1 MAPPARAAAALLLL
15 ASAAAAAPPDL
26 PAPPFPMPA
35 PALPDIPERSFDVRD
50 YGAQPEGRGPGGA
63 AIREA
68 LRAAG
73 AAGGGRVR
81 VPPGRWAT
89 GPLELPSRTALQ
101 LDAGAT
107 LLFSPDPADYL
118 PPVATRFEGS
128 ELMGHAPLVSARDC
142 SDVAITGQGRLEG
155 RGPAWWRR
163 REGEARAIARL
174 QALAHAGTPVRER
187 VFASEREGLRPSFVE
202 TWRCRN
208 VLVEGV
214 TLVDAPMWAIHPVY
228 SENVVVRGVTVLSR
242 GPNGDGVD
250 PDSSRNV
257 WILDSRFRTGD
268 DCIALKSGRDADG
281 LRVGLPT
288 ENVVIHRVRCEGGHA
303 GVAIGSEMSGGVRN
317 VFVHDSDFVGV
328 QRGLRVKSQRGRGG
342 FVENV
347 WLEDLRMSAV
357 VRTALE
363 VTSAYRTSRA
373 ASRGGALP
381 RIGRIRARGI
391 EVAHAGRAI
400 ELRGLPGAPIRDV
413 VIEDARIRAT
423 LGARCSHCLGVAF
436 RRVRIDA
443 LRGPALAAEES
454 RYVTLD
460 GRAAD

>member
-1 MAPPARAAAALLLL
+1 VARLARAGTVLLLL
-15 ASAAAAAPPDL
+15 ASAPAAAQQEA

-35 PALPDIPERSFDVRD
+35 LERPRIPERSFDVRAF
-50 YGAQPEGRGPGGA
+50 GALPQGRGSSSA

-68 LRAAG
+68 LRAAS
-73 AAGGGRVR
+73 AAGGGSVR
-81 VPPGRWAT
+81 IPPGRWAT
-89 GPLELPSRTALQ
+89 GPLELPSRTALH
-101 LDAGAT
+101 LEAGAT

-118 PPVATRFEGS
+118 PPVATRFEGI

-163 REGEARAIARL
+163 RDGEARAILRL
-174 QALAHAGTPVRER
+174 QALAHAGAPVGER

-242 GPNGDGVD
+242 GPNGDGFD

-257 WILDSRFRTGD
+257 WILDSRLRTGD

-288 ENVVIHRVRCEGGHA
+288 ENVVIRRVRCEGGHA

-328 QRGLRVKSQRGRGG
+328 QRGLRIKSQPGRGG
-342 FVENV
+342 YVENV

-357 VRTALE
+357 VRAALE
-363 VTSAYRTSRA
+363 VTSAYHTSRA
-373 ASRGGALP
+373 PSRGSALP
-381 RIGRIRARGI
+381 RIGRIRVRGL
-391 EVAHAGRAI
+391 EVGHAGRAL
-400 ELRGLPGAPIRDV
+400 ELRGHPGAPIRDV
-413 VIEDARIRAT
+413 VLEDARIRAT
-423 LGARCSHCLGVAF
+423 LGARCTFCLGVAF
-436 RRVRIDA
+436 RRVRIEA
-443 LRGPALAAEES
+443 LRGPALAAEQS
-454 RYVTLD
+454 RYLSFD
-460 GRAAD
+460 GRPVD